1 MMIDGFA
8 RLSPE
13 NSQPVLALQCSS
25 CAAALTE
32 VELGDVFLLGLE
44 CREGHRYFV
53 PLVSSGAGVSD
64 KARTIQGRHSAS
76 ATESQIIHAWLT
88 EEPSRRYLNTFL
100 AVTLRRIREGGMRS
114 AAPATKF
121 RRCPLCSEELS
132 ANGTDM
138 SGWQNRLV
146 LHERTRLS

>member
-1 MMIDGFA
+1 MFSSWAWNAA
-8 RLSPE
+8 RDTAISFRWSRP
-13 NSQPVLALQCSS
+13 
-25 CAAALTE
+25 
-32 VELGDVFLLGLE
+32 
-44 CREGHRYFV
+44 
-53 PLVSSGAGVSD
+53 GAGVSD
-64 KARTIQGRHSAS
+64 KARTIQARHSAS

>member
-53 PLVSSGAGVSD
+53 PLVSPGRGSLGQGAHDSGTALGVGDRIANHSRLAHRRTVAPLFEHVPRRDTAPHPRGWHAISGTRHKVPPMPSVLRGTLGEWHGHEWLAESAGF
-64 KARTIQGRHSAS
+64 A
-76 ATESQIIHAWLT
+76 
-88 EEPSRRYLNTFL
+88 
-100 AVTLRRIREGGMRS
+100 
-114 AAPATKF
+114 
-121 RRCPLCSEELS
+121 
-132 ANGTDM
+132 
-138 SGWQNRLV
+138 
-146 LHERTRLS
+146 

>member
-53 PLVSSGAGVSD
+53 PLVSPGAGVSD

-88 EEPSRRYLNTFL
+88 EEPSR
-100 AVTLRRIREGGMRS
+100 REGGMRS